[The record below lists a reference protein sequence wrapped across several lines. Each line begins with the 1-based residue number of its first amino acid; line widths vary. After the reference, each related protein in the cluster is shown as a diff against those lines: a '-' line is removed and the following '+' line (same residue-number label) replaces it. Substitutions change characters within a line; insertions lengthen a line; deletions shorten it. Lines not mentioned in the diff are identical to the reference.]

1 MLTKVHHINLLV
13 RDLQSAVARYQ
24 TAFAIEQFEYGDLPE
39 RGVKTARFRVG
50 ETWIVLLEPTDAE
63 GAPGRYLAEH
73 GEGLFL
79 LSLGVKSLSE
89 SRAHISTTGGG
100 FGDAAER
107 RGLEGWKVL
116 DLDPGMFAGAMLQ
129 LTED

>member
-39 RGVKTARFRVG
+39 RGVKTARFRAG
-50 ETWIVLLEPTDAE
+50 ESWIVLVEPTDAE

-79 LSLGVKSLSE
+79 LSLGVESLDE
-89 SRAHISTTGGG
+89 SRAHISTTVGG
-100 FGDAAER
+100 FSDPPER
-107 RGLEGWKVL
+107 RGLDDWKVL